1 MEGPGDE
8 ATICRASEGEA
19 FAVKLHY
26 LPFFVGYEGSAPVQ
40 QYFIPEGGPTETL
53 RASFRGRLLQGKT
66 LSIPEG
72 YDGVILQQGRSTGS
86 GQKKWTV
93 AGRFNE
99 WVYWNHDTPPQA
111 GDLPQQWMEWPLLA
125 KQLHQQV
132 TEDEISSLAKDRS

>member
-1 MEGPGDE
+1 MV
-8 ATICRASEGEA
+8 TLHHQVH
-19 FAVKLHY
+19 AVLLHHN
-26 LPFFVGYEGSAPVQ
+26 
-40 QYFIPEGGPTETL
+40 GGML
-53 RASFRGRLLQGKT
+53 CQ
-66 LSIPEG
+66 
-72 YDGVILQQGRSTGS
+72 GVILQQGRSTGS